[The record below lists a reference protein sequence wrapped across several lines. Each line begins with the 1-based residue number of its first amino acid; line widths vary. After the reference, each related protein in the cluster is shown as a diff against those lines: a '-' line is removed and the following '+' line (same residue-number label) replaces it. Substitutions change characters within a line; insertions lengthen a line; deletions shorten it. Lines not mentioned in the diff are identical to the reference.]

1 MKIHELAQKVGM
13 TAAAIRFYEKEGLLD
28 HRHVRRAE
36 NNYREYF
43 EEAATHLRTIKSLQ
57 SAGFTLTELR
67 QYTFAEAKKQI
78 DLQRII
84 EVTHQRIMEIDR
96 KKAELELAQAHLERI
111 LAHKLQLLTKQK
123 ELPE

>member
-28 HRHVRRAE
+28 RRHVRRAE

-43 EEAATHLRTIKSLQ
+43 EEAVTHLRTIKNLQ

-67 QYTFAEAKKQI
+67 QFTFAEAENQI
-78 DLQRII
+78 DLQKII
-84 EVTHQRIMEIDR
+84 EVTRQRIMEIDK
-96 KKAELELAQAHLERI
+96 KKAELERAQAHLERI
-111 LAHKLQLLTKQK
+111 LAHKIQLLTEQK
-123 ELPE
+123 EMPE